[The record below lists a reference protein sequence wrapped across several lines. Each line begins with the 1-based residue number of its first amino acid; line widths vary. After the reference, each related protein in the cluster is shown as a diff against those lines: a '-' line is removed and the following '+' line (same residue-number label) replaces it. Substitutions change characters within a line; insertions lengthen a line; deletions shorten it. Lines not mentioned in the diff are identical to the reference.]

1 MKSLNKILKKGNQ
14 NEYIQAL
21 NNFIAN
27 NMEKK
32 ELTVRDLIKKLLD
45 FNPDAKVT
53 INLTSVPFPL
63 YSDFSLCWGNDNEG
77 DSCASLEERLE
88 SKKTASDVM
97 FDFTSPE
104 R

>member
-1 MKSLNKILKKGNQ
+1 M
-14 NEYIQAL
+14 L

-32 ELTVRDLIKKLLD
+32 ELVVRDLIKKLLE
-45 FNPDAKVT
+45 FNMDAKVT
-53 INLTSVPFPL
+53 INLTGVPFPL

-77 DSCASLEERLE
+77 DSCSSKEERLE

>member
-1 MKSLNKILKKGNQ
+1 M
-14 NEYIQAL
+14 L
-21 NNFIAN
+21 NNFITN

-32 ELTVRDLIKKLLD
+32 ELVVRDLIKKLLE
-45 FNPDAKVT
+45 FNMDAKVT
-53 INLTSVPFPL
+53 INLTGVPFPL

-77 DSCASLEERLE
+77 DSCSSKEERLE

-104 R
+104 RK

>member
-1 MKSLNKILKKGNQ
+1 M
-14 NEYIQAL
+14 L

-32 ELTVRDLIKKLLD
+32 DLTVRDLIKKLLD
-45 FNPDAKVT
+45 FNPDANVT

-63 YSDFSLCWGNDNEG
+63 YSDFSLCWGNDNAG
-77 DSCASLEERLE
+77 DSCNSHEEHLE
-88 SKKTASDVM
+88 SRKTASDVM
-97 FDFTSPE
+97 FDFTAPE

>member
-1 MKSLNKILKKGNQ
+1 M
-14 NEYIQAL
+14 L

-32 ELTVRDLIKKLLD
+32 DLTVRDLIKKLLD

-53 INLTSVPFPL
+53 INLTGGPFPL
-63 YSDFSLCWGNDNEG
+63 FSDFSLCWGNDNAG
-77 DSCASLEERLE
+77 DSCASHEEHLDSR
-88 SKKTASDVM
+88 KTASDVM
-97 FDFTSPE
+97 FDFTAPE

>member
-1 MKSLNKILKKGNQ
+1 M
-14 NEYIQAL
+14 L

-32 ELTVRDLIKKLLD
+32 ELVVRDLIKKLLE
-45 FNPDAKVT
+45 FNMDAKVT
-53 INLTSVPFPL
+53 INLTGVPFPL

-77 DSCASLEERLE
+77 DSCSSKEERLE

-104 R
+104 RK